1 MATKYALIVMSE
13 HGDEHPGGQ
22 GRMIHALKAAQEFK
36 AAGVPAGLFFHGIG
50 VQWLTLFETRP
61 DRFTQNYGPLFDEVR
76 DLIVGACHFCA
87 ATRFGA
93 GEAAAR
99 LGVPL
104 LGAPGDH
111 HSLAAI
117 VAAGYEP
124 IIF

>member
-13 HGDEHPGGQ
+13 HGDDYPGGQ
-22 GRMIHALKAAQEFK
+22 GRMVHALKAAKEFK
-36 AAGVPAGLFFHGIG
+36 AAGVTAHIFFHGIG
-50 VQWLTLFETRP
+50 VQWLTAFEARS

-76 DLIVGACHFCA
+76 DTMAGACHFCA

-93 GEAAAR
+93 GEAAER

-104 LGAPGDH
+104 LGQAGDH
-111 HSLAAI
+111 HS
-117 VAAGYEP
+117 VAALVADGYQP

>member
-22 GRMIHALKAAQEFK
+22 GRMVHALKAAQDFK
-36 AAGVPAGLFFHGIG
+36 AAGVTAHLFFHGIG

-61 DRFTQNYGPLFDEVR
+61 DRFSQNYGPLFDAVR
-76 DLIVGACHFCA
+76 DTIGGACHFCA
-87 ATRFGA
+87 VDRFGA
-93 GEAAAR
+93 GEAAAH

-111 HSLAAI
+111 HS
-117 VAAGYEP
+117 VAALVAEGYTP